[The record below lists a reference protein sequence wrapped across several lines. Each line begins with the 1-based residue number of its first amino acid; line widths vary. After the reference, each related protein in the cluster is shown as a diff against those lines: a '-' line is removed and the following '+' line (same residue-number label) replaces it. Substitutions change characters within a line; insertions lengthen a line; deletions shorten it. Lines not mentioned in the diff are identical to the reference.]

1 MTIGQ
6 RIGSYHILEK
16 LGQGGMGEVY
26 KAKDDRLKRMVA
38 IKVLRNDRVTRGDGE
53 LRFLQE
59 ARAASALNHPNIV
72 QIYELAVHD
81 GNDYIVMEF
90 VPGRSLLQVLSEK
103 RLGIDEALE
112 YASQIG
118 SALAAAH
125 AAHIVHRDIKPGNI
139 IVSDSGVVKILDFGL
154 AKLQHIIT

>member
-26 KAKDDRLKRMVA
+26 KAKDDRLKRLVA
-38 IKVLRNDRVTRGDGE
+38 VKVLRNDKVTRHDGE

-72 QIYELAVHD
+72 QIYELAVHE

-90 VPGRSLLQVLSEK
+90 VPGRTLAQVLSEK
-103 RLGIDEALE
+103 RLSIDEALE
-112 YASQIG
+112 YSSQIAL
-118 SALAAAH
+118 ALAAAH

-139 IVSDSGVVKILDFGL
+139 MVSDS
-154 AKLQHIIT
+154 